1 MNMWDV
7 QALALYEDGNLLDLV
22 DQDLI
27 GAYNE
32 EEVLLVL
39 ETALSCLQV
48 DPKKRPTMSQVMHLF
63 MKHADVAMEIVK
75 ELRGNRTSLGDIMED
90 RRPRIGHESEER
102 TLISS
107 NQFRSQVME
116 LTEMHPR

>member
-22 DQDLI
+22 DEDLI

-75 ELRGNRTSLGDIMED
+75 ELRGNRTSLED
-90 RRPRIGHESEER
+90 RRPRISRESEER

-107 NQFRSQVME
+107 NQYRSQVME